1 MQNASRLERF
11 LVANL
16 NGLGGPVLRRS
27 LTHPGI
33 YHRAGL
39 DPKRAVREVR
49 DNPNYK
55 EAAILGFAPLASFL
69 AENGLMG
76 RIGRYLWRRNGF
88 LP

>member
-1 MQNASRLERF
+1 MRNASRTERF

-27 LTHPGI
+27 LTHRGI

-39 DPKRAVREVR
+39 DAKRAVREVR
-49 DNPNYK
+49 ANPNYN
-55 EAAILGFAPLASFL
+55 EAAVLGFAPLAAFL
-69 AENGLMG
+69 EENGLMG
-76 RIGRYLWRRNGF
+76 RTAKRLWRRNGF